1 MTNQTIYAILAI
13 LIVITYLLMA
23 DIGGIMGWLNIAGPL
38 YIPASRI
45 GLYLF
50 FFFLGV
56 LMGSQVISDDAK
68 TYNVFCFTASYKP
81 SIPIGLIA
89 ILTTCCFAYAQINSH
104 QITDFIGTRLTNI
117 LINGLFSISGML
129 LVMSVI
135 LIAKNYLARESRWL
149 DMLNKDAYGIFIIH
163 YLFVAWF
170 QYLLIN
176 VTIPGG
182 YKPLITT
189 LLSIPLSWLIS
200 DGTRKIFNYF
210 YFPKEI

>member
-1 MTNQTIYAILAI
+1 
-13 LIVITYLLMA
+13 
-23 DIGGIMGWLNIAGPL
+23 
-38 YIPASRI
+38 
-45 GLYLF
+45 
-50 FFFLGV
+50 
-56 LMGSQVISDDAK
+56 MGSQVISDDAK